1 MKTTDQIHSMIS
13 FAPSEDAIGIDTLV
27 DFLCDAT
34 ASDIANL
41 YQILQNHQAGSCEPH
56 EFAPNPPGSGL
67 CEICGGGKLFLIH
80 CGIKV

>member
-27 DFLCDAT
+27 DFLYDAT

-56 EFAPNPPGSGL
+56 EFVGIGGL
-67 CEICGGGKLFLIH
+67 CDICNGGKKFLIH
-80 CGIKV
+80 SGIKV